1 MKGSE
6 LVRKLKKLAKMK
18 GIRFKLVKERG
29 KGSHG
34 TLHWDDKFSTIPNL
48 KDELKS
54 GTLQAILNQL
64 GIKRDDLS

>member
-6 LVRKLKKLAKMK
+6 LVKKLRKLAKIK
-18 GIRFKLVKERG
+18 GVEFKLVKERG
-29 KGSHG
+29 KSSHG
-34 TLHWDDKFSTIPNL
+34 TLYWDNKFSTIPNL

-64 GIKRDDLS
+64 RIKRDDLS

>member
-1 MKGSE
+1 MGSWHF
-6 LVRKLKKLAKMK
+6 L
-18 GIRFKLVKERG
+18 G
-29 KGSHG
+29 
-34 TLHWDDKFSTIPNL
+34 DKFSTIPNL